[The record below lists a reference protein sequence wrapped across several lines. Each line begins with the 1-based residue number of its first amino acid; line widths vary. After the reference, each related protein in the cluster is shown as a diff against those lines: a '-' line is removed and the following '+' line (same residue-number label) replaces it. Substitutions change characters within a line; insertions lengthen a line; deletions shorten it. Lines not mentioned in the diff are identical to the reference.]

1 MQLSV
6 SMSLTVL
13 ENTGHCLV
21 VQLVGL
27 YASTAGG
34 TGLIPSQETKVC
46 SRKKN
51 EEKKRNLIYAAYTVF
66 VFL

>member
-6 SMSLTVL
+6 STSLTVL
-13 ENTGHCLV
+13 ENTGNCLV
-21 VQLVGL
+21 VRWVGL

-46 SRKKN
+46 SWKKN
-51 EEKKRNLIYAAYTVF
+51 EEKKRNLIYVAYTVF

>member
-6 SMSLTVL
+6 SMSLTVS

-21 VQLVGL
+21 VRWVGL

-46 SRKKN
+46 SWKKN
-51 EEKKRNLIYAAYTVF
+51 EEKKRNLIYVAYTVF